1 MAPTEIVKSIATGH
15 VGTLELAHLKTLLRF
30 GHFLSTN
37 VNSSFRN
44 KPDEK
49 ECAMLLK
56 RYQERA
62 EMNEADQLAMNLINL
77 TDYVLRLKC
86 LIFKMEFDNRDG
98 IS

>member
-1 MAPTEIVKSIATGH
+1 
-15 VGTLELAHLKTLLRF
+15 
-30 GHFLSTN
+30 
-37 VNSSFRN
+37 
-44 KPDEK
+44 
-49 ECAMLLK
+49 MLLK

-98 IS
+98 IF